1 MNRHS
6 LYVILCST
14 GSQRSCLRAGF
25 TWSRNDKCM
34 MTRAAAF
41 ITRYRGLKRLPSQ
54 QSSTPRRRHAP
65 ARHGPPSVI
74 RYLSTQLHRLIVGM
88 RRGQLPCG
96 GGAGSAPTS
105 HIINSVRRRHLP
117 PQLSTVGRRCAR
129 TGLFH
134 SRTHDP
140 PTKSPDAGRCST
152 NCLIIAM
159 YVYHLGLILYFIS

>member
-14 GSQRSCLRAGF
+14 GSQCSCFRAGF

-54 QSSTPRRRHAP
+54 QSSTPRRRPAPPLPAVRNPISFHATAP
-65 ARHGPPSVI
+65 INCRNASGTIAVR
-74 RYLSTQLHRLIVGM
+74 
-88 RRGQLPCG
+88 RRGRLRADFTHHQFR
-96 GGAGSAPTS
+96 
-105 HIINSVRRRHLP
+105 RRRHLP

-152 NCLIIAM
+152 NCLIVAM

>member
-54 QSSTPRRRHAP
+54 QSSTPRRRPAP
-65 ARHGPPSVI
+65 ALPAVRHPISFHATAPINCRNASGTIAARPRGGLRADFTHHQSRPPPPTTAVI
-74 RYLSTQLHRLIVGM
+74 DCWSEMCANRT
-88 RRGQLPCG
+88 LPL
-96 GGAGSAPTS
+96 ANARSADKIT
-105 HIINSVRRRHLP
+105 RRR
-117 PQLSTVGRRCAR
+117 QM
-129 TGLFH
+129 F
-134 SRTHDP
+134 D
-140 PTKSPDAGRCST
+140 
-152 NCLIIAM
+152 
-159 YVYHLGLILYFIS
+159 